1 MHEMNTKQQEIYYS
15 QIAKA
20 IGYIGLHR
28 REQPALDTVA
38 AATGMS
44 PYHFQR
50 IFREWAGITPKQFL
64 RHLNAAY
71 ARRMIAETRAS
82 LFDTAHEVGLS
93 GTSRLHDLFVTI
105 EGMTPGEYRN
115 GGRSLTISHSYAASP
130 FGDILVAS
138 THRGICFMEFAD
150 DHARALDA
158 LKGRFPNARHVRL
171 CDAMQQ
177 NALFIFTQD
186 WSRINEIRLHLR
198 CSPFQMKVWETLLK
212 VPCGGMT
219 TYGDIAAAIEEPKA
233 ARAVGSAVAA
243 NPVALLIP
251 CHRVIR
257 STGDFGNYRWGPV
270 RKQAILGWE
279 AARQ

>member
-1 MHEMNTKQQEIYYS
+1 MNMKQQEIYYN
-15 QIAKA
+15 QIARA
-20 IGYIGLHR
+20 IEYIDGHR
-28 REQPALDTVA
+28 REQPTLDTVA
-38 AATGMS
+38 AEIGMS
-44 PYHFQR
+44 PFHFQR
-50 IFREWAGITPKQFL
+50 IFKEWAGITPKQFL
-64 RHLNAAY
+64 QYLNAGY
-71 ARRMIAETRAS
+71 AKHMISETRAS

-115 GGRSLTISHSYAASP
+115 GGRGLTINYSYAATP
-130 FGDILVAS
+130 FGDILIAS
-138 THRGICFMEFAD
+138 TPKGICFMEFAD
-150 DHARALDA
+150 DHALALNA
-158 LKGRFPNARHVRL
+158 LKSKFPNASYVQF
-171 CDAMQQ
+171 CDAIQQ

-186 WSRINEIRLHLR
+186 WSRINEIKLHLR
-198 CSPFQMKVWETLLK
+198 CTPFQMKVWETMLK

-219 TYGDIAAAIEEPKA
+219 TYGDIAASIEEPEA

-257 STGDFGNYRWGPV
+257 STGDFGNYHWGSV

-279 AARQ
+279 AVHQ

>member
-1 MHEMNTKQQEIYYS
+1 MNMKQQEIYYN
-15 QIAKA
+15 QIARA
-20 IGYIGLHR
+20 IEYIDGHR
-28 REQPALDTVA
+28 REQPTLGMVA
-38 AATGMS
+38 AEIGMS
-44 PYHFQR
+44 PFHFQR
-50 IFREWAGITPKQFL
+50 IFKEWAGITPKQFL
-64 RHLNAAY
+64 QYLNAGY
-71 ARRMIAETRAS
+71 AKRMISETRAS

-115 GGRSLTISHSYAASP
+115 GGRSLIINYSYAATP
-130 FGDILVAS
+130 FGDILIAS
-138 THRGICFMEFAD
+138 TPKGICFMEFAD
-150 DHARALDA
+150 DHALALDA
-158 LKGRFPNARHVRL
+158 LKSKFYNAQFVQF
-171 CDAMQQ
+171 CDAIQQ

-186 WSRINEIRLHLR
+186 WSRINEIKLHLR
-198 CSPFQMKVWETLLK
+198 CTPFQMKVWETMLK

-219 TYGDIAAAIEEPKA
+219 TYGDIAASIEEPEA

-257 STGDFGNYRWGPV
+257 STGDFGNYHWGSV

-279 AARQ
+279 AVHQR